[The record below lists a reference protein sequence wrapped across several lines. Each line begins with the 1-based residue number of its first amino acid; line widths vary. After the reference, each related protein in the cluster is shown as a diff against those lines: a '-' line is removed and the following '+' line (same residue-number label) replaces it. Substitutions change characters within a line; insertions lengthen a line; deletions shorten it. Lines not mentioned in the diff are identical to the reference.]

1 MKSFE
6 QALIQVANDFVD
18 DYGMDGLFEE
28 IFPGVSAGELLLD
41 MYNAGMIPDDV
52 LEKFLN
58 DE

>member
-1 MKSFE
+1 MKNFE
-6 QALIQVANDFVD
+6 KALVEVANDYAD

-52 LEKFLN
+52 LETFLN
-58 DE
+58 EE